1 MYADIDELT
10 TTREAAKV
18 LGVTASRVRQL
29 LRQDLLKGHRLPAGL
44 WLISQDDLTE
54 YQEKRR
60 TAGRPR
66 KEG

>member
-1 MYADIDELT
+1 MYEELMT
-10 TTREAAKV
+10 TKEAAKI
-18 LGVTASRVRQL
+18 LGGTPSRVRQL

-44 WLISQDDLTE
+44 WLISQDDLAR

-66 KEG
+66 KAT